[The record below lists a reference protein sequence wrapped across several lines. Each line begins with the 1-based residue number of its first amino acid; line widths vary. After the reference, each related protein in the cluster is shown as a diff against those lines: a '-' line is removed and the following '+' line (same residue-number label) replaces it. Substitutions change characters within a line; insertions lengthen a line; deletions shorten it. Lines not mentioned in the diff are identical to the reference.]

1 MILLGA
7 KCGTPGGHMA
17 QARESKLL
25 VSALKRC
32 LKMKGVTYKSLALS
46 MNLSESSVKR
56 LFASNNLSIQ
66 RFEQVCEILG
76 MSIFDIGKLAREE
89 PGNED
94 PHSLSRE
101 QEWALAENVN
111 LLIGFHLILNGW
123 SFDQIN
129 SAFNW
134 SEPELIKIFTTL
146 DKLKLVALQPENK
159 VKILTANNIRW
170 RKDGA
175 VRKRHEK
182 LAFKEFLNDNFNNKD
197 QLLDFEI
204 LELSPASSNILK
216 RKLQLVLKE
225 INDLAAMDYM
235 LKPSEKSEKKSTGIM
250 LAMRPWVFSLA
261 IESMTENYKRGKSY

>member
-1 MILLGA
+1 M
-7 KCGTPGGHMA
+7 T

-32 LKMKGVTYKSLALS
+32 LKMKGVTYKNLALS

-89 PGNED
+89 SSSED
-94 PHSLSRE
+94 PHSLSIE
-101 QEWALAENVN
+101 QEQALAANIN

-123 SFDQIN
+123 EFDQIKN
-129 SAFNW
+129 AFNW
-134 SEPELIKIFTTL
+134 SEPEVIKIFTTL

-182 LAFKEFLNDNFNNKD
+182 LAFIEFLNDRFNNKD

-204 LELSPASSNILK
+204 LELSPASSSILK

-235 LKPSEKSEKKSTGIM
+235 LKSSEKSEKKSTGIM

-261 IESMTENYKRGKSY
+261 LDTMTENHKQRKSY

>member
-1 MILLGA
+1 
-7 KCGTPGGHMA
+7 MA

-32 LKMKGVTYKSLALS
+32 LKIKGVTYKKLALAIH
-46 MNLSESSVKR
+46 LSESSVKR

-76 MSIFDIGKLAREE
+76 MSIFDVSKLAREE
-89 PGNED
+89 PGNVD
-94 PHSLSRE
+94 PHSLSIE
-101 QEWALAENVN
+101 QEQALAENIN

-123 SFDQIN
+123 NFDQIK
-129 SAFNW
+129 SAFDW
-134 SEPELIKIFTTL
+134 SEPEVIKIFTTL

-159 VKILTANNIRW
+159 VNILTANNIRW

-182 LAFKEFLNDNFNNKD
+182 LVFNEFLNDNFSEKD

-204 LELSPASSNILK
+204 LELSPASSSILK
-216 RKLQLVLKE
+216 RKLQLILRE
-225 INDLAAMDYM
+225 INDLAAMDYL

-261 IESMTENYKRGKSY
+261 IDAMTENYKQGKSF

>member
-1 MILLGA
+1 MILSGD
-7 KCGTPGGHMA
+7 KSGTPGGHMA

-32 LKMKGVTYKSLALS
+32 LKMKGVTYKNLALS

-56 LFASNNLSIQ
+56 LFASNNLSLQ
-66 RFEQVCEILG
+66 RFEQVCQILG

-89 PGNED
+89 SGTED
-94 PHSLSRE
+94 PHSLSIE
-101 QEWALAENVN
+101 QEQALAENVN

-123 SFDQIN
+123 DFDQIK
-129 SAFNW
+129 SAFDWN
-134 SEPELIKIFTTL
+134 EPELIKIFTTL

-182 LAFKEFLNDNFNNKD
+182 LAFKEFLNDS
-197 QLLDFEI
+197 L
-204 LELSPASSNILK
+204 ASSNILK
-216 RKLQLVLKE
+216 RKLQLVLRE
-225 INDLAAMDYM
+225 INDLAAMDYL
-235 LKPSEKSEKKSTGIM
+235 LKPGETSEKKSTGIM

-261 IESMTENYKRGKSY
+261 LDTMTENYKKGKSY

>member
-1 MILLGA
+1 MILSTA
-7 KCGTPGGHMA
+7 ISDPFGGHMV

-32 LKMKGVTYKSLALS
+32 LKMKGVTYKNLAKS

-89 PGNED
+89 PGNKD
-94 PHSLSRE
+94 PHSLSIE
-101 QEWALAENVN
+101 QEQALAENIN

-123 SFDQIN
+123 GFDQIN
-129 SAFNW
+129 SASDW
-134 SEPELIKIFTTL
+134 SEPEVIKIFTTL
-146 DKLKLVALQPENK
+146 DKLKLIALQPENK

-182 LAFKEFLNDNFNNKD
+182 LAFKEFLNDNFNKKD

-235 LKPSEKSEKKSTGIM
+235 LKPSDKSEKQSTGIM

-261 IESMTENYKRGKSY
+261 IDAMTENYKKVKSY

>member
-1 MILLGA
+1 
-7 KCGTPGGHMA
+7 
-17 QARESKLL
+17 
-25 VSALKRC
+25 
-32 LKMKGVTYKSLALS
+32 

-56 LFASNNLSIQ
+56 LFASNNLSLR

-101 QEWALAENVN
+101 QERALAENIN

-123 SFDQIN
+123 DFDQIKE
-129 SAFNW
+129 AFGW
-134 SEPELIKIFTTL
+134 SEPELIKILTTL

-159 VKILTANNIRW
+159 VKLLTASNIRW

-175 VRKRHEK
+175 VRRCHEK
-182 LAFKEFLNDNFNNKD
+182 LAFNEFLNDHFNHED

-204 LELSPASSNILK
+204 LELSPVSSNILK
-216 RKLQLVLKE
+216 RKLQLILKE
-225 INDLAAMDYM
+225 INDLAAMDY
-235 LKPSEKSEKKSTGIM
+235 LLGSSGKSDKKSTGIM

-261 IESMTENYKRGKSY
+261 IDTMTDNYRQGKSY

>member
-1 MILLGA
+1 M
-7 KCGTPGGHMA
+7 T

-32 LKMKGVTYKSLALS
+32 LKMKGVTYKILAQS

-56 LFASNNLSIQ
+56 LFASNNLSLR
-66 RFEQVCEILG
+66 RFEQVCENLG

-94 PHSLSRE
+94 PHSLSIE
-101 QEWALAENVN
+101 QEQALAGNED

-123 SFDQIN
+123 DFDQIK

-134 SEPELIKIFTTL
+134 SEPEVIKIFTTL
-146 DKLKLVALQPENK
+146 DKLKLIALQPGNK

-170 RKDGA
+170 RKEGA
-175 VRKRHEK
+175 VRKRYAK
-182 LAFKEFLNDNFNNKD
+182 LAFNEFLNDGFNTKD
-197 QLLDFEI
+197 QFLDFEI

-216 RKLQLVLKE
+216 RKLQLILKE
-225 INDLAAMDYM
+225 INDLAAMDYL

-261 IESMTENYKRGKSY
+261 IDAMSENYKKSKAY